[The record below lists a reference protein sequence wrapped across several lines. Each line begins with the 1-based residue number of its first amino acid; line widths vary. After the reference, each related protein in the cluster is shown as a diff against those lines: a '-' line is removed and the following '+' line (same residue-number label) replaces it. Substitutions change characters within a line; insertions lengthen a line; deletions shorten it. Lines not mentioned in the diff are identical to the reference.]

1 MEIAIVVTHTR
12 DWRSLAPA
20 REMEL
25 TRRLAERQSAAGH
38 EVTVFCTQFWD
49 GYASTLRRDGVT
61 YRAVTVAP
69 AKAAFTTRLPVLLA
83 AARPDVVHAAPTPAS
98 AVVAAKQ
105 GARLAGTPLVVGWEG
120 HEVPSGRLEGRAA
133 RAPDGVAVPSS
144 LVGTRARKAGT
155 PERRVRTIPQAID
168 FERVERVDPVG
179 SYDVV
184 AATPLDEYANL
195 DALLLSLAEL
205 RRRDWSALLVDT
217 ATEGTRNR
225 STPTP
230 TSDERSTDDDDV
242 PGASEARSDGGT
254 AGGSDGAAG
263 ASDGKNANDRS
274 DVNDPDGPTATD
286 DDAELSPRS
295 AVERQLSDL
304 RIADRV
310 TVADGMDRDE
320 RLAHYRG
327 AHVFVQTRAREWFAR
342 ELLWA
347 LACGCVGVVEYQAAS
362 SAHELLVDHD
372 RGFRVT
378 TPEEI
383 EDAIREAGEME
394 RRTVDPDLRRYD
406 WEEIVE
412 EYVEFYRE
420 AGEK

>member
-1 MEIAIVVTHTR
+1 MNIAIVVTHTR

-69 AKAAFTTRLPVLLA
+69 AKAAFTARLPVLVA

-105 GARLAGTPLVVGWEG
+105 GARLAGAPLVVGWEG

-217 ATEGTRNR
+217 ATEGTQNR

-230 TSDERSTDDDDV
+230 TQGRSPDDDAV
-242 PGASEARSDGGT
+242 PDTNEARSDGGT
-254 AGGSDGAAG
+254 ESTAEADGQ
-263 ASDGKNANDRS
+263 S
-274 DVNDPDGPTATD
+274 ATD
-286 DDAELSPRS
+286 DDAEPSPRA
-295 AVERQLSDL
+295 AVDRQLSDL

-394 RRTVDPDLRRYD
+394 RRTVDPKLRRYD
-406 WEEIVE
+406 WERIVE

-420 AGEK
+420 SGEE